1 MAAEAAPPPVTET
14 WGTVGRVMSSRQ
26 YLATRSR
33 SLHVLCERVN
43 VNETSPCSS
52 THLICPPSSGKGG
65 QLPLFPRWWGFPGG
79 GAHAVLRLYL
89 LFINTHLPEFLLWP
103 EVRGQRGG
111 GVARESIQD
120 QLWLLLL
127 FLLQMKALW
136 KDGGLAETLK
146 HRRQHSE
153 TKLQRSDRVIKTEM
167 TTGSPAASN
176 FTSELR
182 FTMSE
187 ECSASNVS

>member
-1 MAAEAAPPPVTET
+1 
-14 WGTVGRVMSSRQ
+14 MSPRQ

-65 QLPLFPRWWGFPGG
+65 QLPLFPRWWGFPGV